1 MTKEIEKRE
10 AAIHLL
16 RAGHSVNE
24 VAQELERHPNWVWKW
39 YKRYRE
45 EGWSGLK
52 ERSRAPQKHG
62 RKIKDKVWQAICQA
76 RSELETEA
84 EREEG
89 LKYIGPTAV
98 RTKLKAKKI
107 KPLPSTATIERV
119 LRENK
124 MTRPYQKQSKQKV
137 VYPHLKPTVP
147 LQLCQV
153 DIVPHY
159 LTGGERVACFNAIDV
174 VSRYPT
180 GQAFSQRR
188 SQDAAEFLV
197 HTWQQIGIPTYT
209 QVDNE
214 GCFSGGATHRY
225 VLGKVLRL
233 ALAVGTE
240 LVFSPFYH
248 PESNGYVER
257 FHQDYNQHVWDATYL
272 HNHSE
277 VQIKG
282 EAFFEAY
289 RHSEHHS
296 ALAGLSPQTRHS
308 QVKARR
314 LSPDF
319 VLPSSKI
326 PLYEGRVHFIRRVEA
341 DGTISVLNVRWTVPN
356 SHINQG
362 VWATLEFQ
370 VSGATLKIY
379 NAAPDVP
386 DRQCLAA
393 YLFPLKEPVLS
404 RPTQIELELDASDQQ
419 QTQTALMS
427 VSEQDNPK
435 SNDFL
440 VVALITQTVR
450 LASRLI
456 HTMY

>member
-1 MTKEIEKRE
+1 M
-10 AAIHLL
+10 
-16 RAGHSVNE
+16 
-24 VAQELERHPNWVWKW
+24 
-39 YKRYRE
+39 
-45 EGWSGLK
+45 
-52 ERSRAPQKHG
+52 
-62 RKIKDKVWQAICQA
+62 
-76 RSELETEA
+76 
-84 EREEG
+84 EEG

-98 RTKLKAKKI
+98 RTKLKAQKI
-107 KPLPSTATIERV
+107 TPLPSTATIERV

-124 MTRPYQKQSKQKV
+124 MTRPYQKQSKPKV
-137 VYPHLKPTVP
+137 AYPHLKPTAP

-159 LTGGERVACFNAIDV
+159 LTGGERVACFNALDV

-180 GQAFSQRR
+180 GQPFSQRR

-197 HTWQQIGIPTYT
+197 HIWQQIGISDYT

-214 GCFSGGATHRY
+214 GCFSGGATHPY

-233 ALAVGTE
+233 ALAGGTE

-257 FHQDYNQHVWDATYL
+257 FHQDYNRHVWEATYL
-272 HNHSE
+272 HDRSE
-277 VQIKG
+277 VQSKG

-296 ALAGLSPQTRHS
+296 ALHGLSPQTRHA
-308 QVKARR
+308 QVKART

-356 SHINQG
+356 SSPNKG
-362 VWATLEFQ
+362 VWVTLALRTR
-370 VSGATLKIY
+370 GATLKIY
-379 NAAPDVP
+379 TAAPDVP
-386 DRQCLAA
+386 DRQCLAT
-393 YLFPLKEPVLS
+393 YLFPLQEPVLS
-404 RPTQIELELDASDQQ
+404 RPAHIELELDASAQQ
-419 QTQTALMS
+419 QPQSALMTS
-427 VSEQDNPK
+427 PEQDNSK
-435 SNDFL
+435 HNHSL
-440 VVALITQTVR
+440 VLALITQTVR
-450 LASRLI
+450 SASRFI
-456 HTMY
+456 HTIY

>member
-1 MTKEIEKRE
+1 MAKEIEKRE

-16 RAGHSVNE
+16 RAGHSVQE

-39 YKRYRE
+39 YKRYRAG
-45 EGWSGLK
+45 GWSGLK
-52 ERSRAPQKHG
+52 ERSRAPKKHG
-62 RKIKDKVWQAICQA
+62 RKIKDKVWRAICQA
-76 RSELETEA
+76 RSELEAEA

-98 RTKLKAKKI
+98 RTKLKAKKTN
-107 KPLPSTATIERV
+107 PLPSTATIERV

-124 MTRPYQKQSKQKV
+124 MTRPYQKQSRPKV
-137 VYPHLKPTVP
+137 AYPHLKPTTP

-180 GQAFSQRR
+180 GQPFNRRR

-214 GCFSGGATHRY
+214 GCFSGGATHPY
-225 VLGKVLRL
+225 VLGKILRL
-233 ALAVGTE
+233 ALAVETE

-272 HNHSE
+272 HNRSE
-277 VQIKG
+277 VQSKG
-282 EAFFEAY
+282 DAFFEAY

-296 ALAGLSPQTRHS
+296 ALHGLSPQTRHA
-308 QVKARR
+308 QVEAKK

-319 VLPSSKI
+319 LLPSSKL

-341 DGTISVLNVRWTVPN
+341 DGTISVLNVRWAVPN
-356 SHINQG
+356 AHSDQG

-370 VSGATLKIY
+370 SSGATLKIY

-386 DRQCLAA
+386 VRHCLAS
-393 YLFPLKEPVLS
+393 YLFPLKEPVLA

-419 QTQTALMS
+419 QTQIALIALP
-427 VSEQDNPK
+427 EQDNPK
-435 SNDFL
+435 SNGFL
-440 VVALITQTVR
+440 VVALITQTLR
-450 LASRLI
+450 LASRFI

>member
-10 AAIHLL
+10 AAIHLI
-16 RAGHSVNE
+16 RVGHSVKE
-24 VAQELERHPNWVWKW
+24 VAQELGRHPNWVRKW

-52 ERSRAPQKHG
+52 ERSRAPKNQSQ
-62 RKIKDKVWQAICQA
+62 KIKDKVWRAICQA
-76 RSELETEA
+76 RSELEAEA
-84 EREEG
+84 ERGEG

-98 RTKLKAKKI
+98 RTKLKAKKV

-137 VYPHLKPTVP
+137 AYPHLKPTEP

-174 VSRYPT
+174 FSRYPT
-180 GQAFSQRR
+180 GQPFSRRR

-197 HTWQQIGIPTYT
+197 HTWQQIGIPVYT

-214 GCFSGGATHRY
+214 GCFSGGATHPY

-272 HNHSE
+272 HNRSE
-277 VQIKG
+277 VQSKG
-282 EAFFEAY
+282 VSFFELY

-296 ALAGLSPQTRHS
+296 ALHGLTPQTQHA
-308 QVKARR
+308 QVKARK
-314 LSPDF
+314 LSPEF
-319 VLPSSKI
+319 VLPARKL

-356 SHINQG
+356 SHPDQG
-362 VWATLEFQ
+362 VWATLQFQ
-370 VSGATLKIY
+370 SRGATLKIY

-386 DRQCLAA
+386 DRHGLAS

-404 RPTQIELELDASDQQ
+404 RPTPIEFEPDHFDPQ
-419 QTQTALMS
+419 QTQTALIALP
-427 VSEQDNPK
+427 EQDNPK

-440 VVALITQTVR
+440 VVALITQIVR
-450 LASRLI
+450 LASRFI

>member
-1 MTKEIEKRE
+1 
-10 AAIHLL
+10 
-16 RAGHSVNE
+16 
-24 VAQELERHPNWVWKW
+24 
-39 YKRYRE
+39 
-45 EGWSGLK
+45 
-52 ERSRAPQKHG
+52 
-62 RKIKDKVWQAICQA
+62 
-76 RSELETEA
+76 
-84 EREEG
+84 
-89 LKYIGPTAV
+89 
-98 RTKLKAKKI
+98 
-107 KPLPSTATIERV
+107 
-119 LRENK
+119 
-124 MTRPYQKQSKQKV
+124 
-137 VYPHLKPTVP
+137 
-147 LQLCQV
+147 
-153 DIVPHY
+153 
-159 LTGGERVACFNAIDV
+159 
-174 VSRYPT
+174 
-180 GQAFSQRR
+180 
-188 SQDAAEFLV
+188 
-197 HTWQQIGIPTYT
+197 
-209 QVDNE
+209 
-214 GCFSGGATHRY
+214 
-225 VLGKVLRL
+225 LGKVLRL

-296 ALAGLSPQTRHS
+296 ALAGLSPQTRHT
-308 QVKARR
+308 QVKARK

-386 DRQCLAA
+386 DRQCLTA

-427 VSEQDNPK
+427 MAEQDNPK

>member
-1 MTKEIEKRE
+1 MTKEIEKRQ
-10 AAIHLL
+10 AAIHLI
-16 RAGHSVNE
+16 RAGYSVHQ
-24 VAQELERHPNWVWKW
+24 VAQELQRHPNWVKKW
-39 YKRYRE
+39 YKRYQA
-45 EGWSGLK
+45 EGWSGLN
-52 ERSRAPQKHG
+52 ERSRAPKKHG
-62 RKIKDKVWQAICQA
+62 QKIKDKVERAICQA
-76 RSELETEA
+76 RSELEAEA
-84 EREEG
+84 QQPAG
-89 LKYIGPTAV
+89 LKYIGPIAV
-98 RTKLKAKKI
+98 RTRLKAKKV

-124 MTRPYQKQSKQKV
+124 MTRPYQKPSSPKIA
-137 VYPHLKPTVP
+137 YPHLKPTAP

-159 LTGGERVACFNAIDV
+159 LTGGEGVACFNAIDV

-197 HTWQQIGIPTYT
+197 HTWQQIGIPAYT

-214 GCFSGGATHRY
+214 GCFRGGATHPY
-225 VLGKVLRL
+225 VLGKVVRL

-240 LVFSPFYH
+240 LVFSPFYY
-248 PESNGYVER
+248 PESNSYVER

-272 HNHSE
+272 QHRSD
-277 VQIKG
+277 VQSKG

-296 ALAGLSPQTRHS
+296 ALQGLSPHTRHA
-308 QVKARR
+308 QVKARK

-356 SHINQG
+356 SLPNQG

-370 VSGATLKIY
+370 ISGATLKVY
-379 NAAPDVP
+379 NAAPDVL
-386 DRQCLAA
+386 DRHDLAT

-404 RPTQIELELDASDQQ
+404 RPTQIELERDASVQQ
-419 QTQTALMS
+419 QTQTALMTLP
-427 VSEQDNPK
+427 EQDNPK
-435 SNDFL
+435 SNHFL
-440 VVALITQTVR
+440 VLALISQTVR
-450 LASRLI
+450 LARRFVD
-456 HTMY
+456 TMY